1 MRRNFRCESVHNPRC
16 ESLRVPGGRHSLVAM
31 FRSLS
36 LASLLAVGLL
46 ATAPAALANDP
57 LKELIDQEVPAL
69 KDGTRMTLAAV
80 EHAILDACARRKFSA
95 TVVEPGLITARWENR
110 GHSFEVSIPY
120 TDSTYSIRYKDSVR
134 MDFNPTKRRIDDAYN
149 EYVDGLAEHIEAG
162 LDDALSK
169 LKKSQK
175 IRKVARINPRYAV

>member
-1 MRRNFRCESVHNPRC
+1 MK
-16 ESLRVPGGRHSLVAM
+16 SL
-31 FRSLS
+31 FF
-36 LASLLAVGLL
+36 ASLTAVGLL
-46 ATAPAALANDP
+46 AAAPAALANDP

-80 EHAILDACARRKFSA
+80 ERAILDACARRKFAA

-134 MDFNPTKRRIDDAYN
+134 MDYNPAKNRIDDAYN
-149 EYVDGLAEHIEAG
+149 EYVAGLNEHIEAG
-162 LDDALSK
+162 LDDALDRFKKALKPSK
-169 LKKSQK
+169 
-175 IRKVARINPRYAV
+175 RVARINPRTAV

>member
-1 MRRNFRCESVHNPRC
+1 MWLIFRCESVHNPGA
-16 ESLRVPGGRHSLVAM
+16 ESLRVPGGGHSLVAM
-31 FRSLS
+31 LRSS
-36 LASLLAVGLL
+36 LMASLLAVGLM
-46 ATAPAALANDP
+46 AAAPAALANDP

-69 KDGTRMTLAAV
+69 KDGTHMTLAAV
-80 EHAILDACARRKFSA
+80 ERAILDACARRKFAA

-120 TDSTYSIRYKDSVR
+120 SDSTYSIRYKDSVR
-134 MDFNPTKRRIDDAYN
+134 MDFNPAKRRIDDAYN

-162 LDDALSK
+162 LDDALTK